1 MINLNMLKDIN
12 DLLMNKNIKFK
23 KYILQQLVNFFSL
36 FGLNILKY

>member
-36 FGLNILKY
+36 FELNILKY